1 MAILLPERIDVAAFG
16 EFLRVARERRGLTL
30 QQIANET
37 RIPWRH
43 LDAIEHGNLDAVPSG
58 MYRRAEIR
66 AYADAV
72 GLDRSL
78 ALAHLEHALQSS
90 VPQAATT
97 PADPADDGL
106 ARIRWRALGAIGVV
120 AGATLFA
127 VSLWNG
133 ERPRAVVN
141 DPPATSASAAR
152 VAPAV
157 APPAPPAPALAAP
170 SPVPVAPAVA
180 PVTTPREAAAA
191 VDTAVA
197 LTITSDPPGARVVVD
212 GIGRGTT
219 PLTVDNVTGGVRRVR
234 VIKDGFLS
242 QERVVRVGAGSQP
255 TTLHI
260 ALDAVH

>member
-30 QQIANET
+30 QQIASET

-72 GLDRSL
+72 GLDRTL
-78 ALAHLEHALQSS
+78 ALAHLEQALQSS
-90 VPQAATT
+90 VAPAAT
-97 PADPADDGL
+97 PSADLTDDGQT
-106 ARIRWRALGAIGVV
+106 RDTWRAFGAIGVV
-120 AGATLFA
+120 AAATMFA

-133 ERPRAVVN
+133 ERPRDAVN
-141 DPPATSASAAR
+141 E
-152 VAPAV
+152 APAV
-157 APPAPPAPALAAP
+157 DAAPETPEVAHAAPPQTAP
-170 SPVPVAPAVA
+170 SPAPVATAVA
-180 PVTTPREAAAA
+180 PVATTEPAAAA
-191 VDTAVA
+191 ATDIA
-197 LTITSDPPGARVVVD
+197 LTITTDPPGARIVVD

-219 PLTVDNVTGGVRRVR
+219 PLTVHNLTGGARRVR

-255 TTLHI
+255 TTLHV
-260 ALDAVH
+260 ALDAVN

>member
-16 EFLRVARERRGLTL
+16 EFLRIARERRGLTL
-30 QQIANET
+30 EQIANET
-37 RIPWRH
+37 RIPRRH

-90 VPQAATT
+90 VAPAATT

-106 ARIRWRALGAIGVV
+106 TRVRWRALGAIAVV
-120 AGATLFA
+120 AGTTMFA

-133 ERPRAVVN
+133 ERPRAAV
-141 DPPATSASAAR
+141 DDAPAISDSAA
-152 VAPAV
+152 
-157 APPAPPAPALAAP
+157 
-170 SPVPVAPAVA
+170 PVAPAVPPPAPPVQAAPTPVPVATAIA
-180 PVTTPREAAAA
+180 PVATRDVAAA
-191 VDTAVA
+191 VDTDVA

-219 PLTVDNVTGGVRRVR
+219 PLTVDNVTGGARRVR

-255 TTLHI
+255 TTLHV

>member
-30 QQIANET
+30 QQIARET

-78 ALAHLEHALQSS
+78 ALAQFEHALQSS
-90 VPQAATT
+90 AAPVGTN
-97 PADPADDGL
+97 PSDPADDG
-106 ARIRWRALGAIGVV
+106 RTRVRWRALGAIGVV
-120 AGATLFA
+120 AGATMFA
-127 VSLWNG
+127 VSLWSG
-133 ERPRAVVN
+133 ERPRAAAT
-141 DPPATSASAAR
+141 DAPAVSAAP
-152 VAPAV
+152 VALAV
-157 APPAPPAPALAAP
+157 APPAAPAQAAP
-170 SPVPVAPAVA
+170 SPAPVAVAAA
-180 PVTTPREAAAA
+180 PVATNGAAAA
-191 VDTAVA
+191 AATEVA

-212 GIGRGTT
+212 GIGRGAT
-219 PLTVDNVTGGVRRVR
+219 PLTIHNVNGGALRVR

-242 QERVVRVGAGSQP
+242 QERVIRVGAGRQP
-255 TTLHI
+255 ATLHL